1 MSEVRREPKKAAVLA
16 VLLVVLLGVSVPMT
30 VRRTGPSSAEGAV
43 TPNRQAGIPEAG
55 AAAGPREAGTAGAT
69 KRTSRDDGDEDLP
82 DLSKQAVTRDLF
94 LVNPLHFPVEEKA
107 KVVPHAPAAE
117 NPAAKREAEL
127 RILQAQAKAL
137 TLQSTMVGAVPTA
150 IINGQVLRAGEWI
163 SGFQVVAIA
172 ARSCTIEKQGARLIL
187 ELAN

>member
-1 MSEVRREPKKAAVLA
+1 MSEVRRDPKKVAILG
-16 VLLVVLLGVSVPMT
+16 VLLVILLVVGVQQT
-30 VRRTGPSSAEGAV
+30 VQRIGPSSAEGAV
-43 TPNRQAGIPEAG
+43 TPGRHVGLAA
-55 AAAGPREAGTAGAT
+55 AAAGSRGAASPNGQAG
-69 KRTSRDDGDEDLP
+69 SDEDLP

-94 LVNPLHFPVEEKA
+94 VVNPLHFPPEEKPKA
-107 KVVPHAPAAE
+107 VTAVPVVE
-117 NPAAKREAEL
+117 NPAAKHEAEL

-163 SGFQVVAIA
+163 SGFQVVEIA
-172 ARSCTIEKQGARLIL
+172 TRNCTIEKQGARLIL